1 MDTLKMTEKI
11 QNNLKKPYY
20 ETPDSMVKLYH
31 ADCFD
36 VLPEIP
42 IVDCVM
48 TDPPYM
54 YMKTDATVFDLTNI
68 DFNRLANLFAE
79 KLTDVG
85 FIGAFGRGIMLAKM
99 MIALDSVGFKFKE
112 SICWDKR
119 RASSP
124 CHRLLRVH
132 EDCVLFSRSGTV
144 RPSVV
149 EYIEK
154 NRYEYNKV
162 IKDVRRLKSVLCKN
176 GLQLK
181 KVEDYLKTGVYKFD
195 SKAKIKDHIT
205 VHPGI
210 MQRCKVV
217 ATAHAINEGFRET
230 DLIQLH
236 VDRKKRIHPTEK
248 PVRLIERILAI
259 ISDKGDTIL
268 DPFAGSGSTGI
279 ACIQTGRRCILI
291 EKDERYCEMI
301 VNRLKSYA
309 TYQQPR

>member
-1 MDTLKMTEKI
+1 ML
-11 QNNLKKPYY
+11 NPYFSSRSI
-20 ETPDSMVKLYH
+20 TLYH

-36 VLPEIP
+36 VLPELP
-42 IVDCVM
+42 TVDCVM

-54 YMKTDATVFDLTNI
+54 YMKTDATVFDQTNI
-68 DFNRLANLFAE
+68 DFNRLANLFLN

-85 FIGAFGRGIMLAKM
+85 FIGAFGRGMMLAKM
-99 MIALDSVGFKFKE
+99 MIAFDSVGFKFKE

-119 RASSP
+119 RVSSP

-149 EYIEK
+149 EYTEK
-154 NRYEYNKV
+154 NRYGYNKV
-162 IKDVRRLKSVLCKN
+162 IEDVRRLKAVLCKN
-176 GLQLK
+176 GLQLD

-195 SKAKIKDHIT
+195 AKAKIKDHIT
-205 VHPGI
+205 VHPGV
-210 MQRCKVV
+210 MQRCRAV
-217 ATAHAINEGFRET
+217 ALAHAINEGLRET

-259 ISDKGDTIL
+259 ISDNGDTIL

-279 ACIQTGRRCILI
+279 ASLLSGRKCILI
-291 EKDERYCEMI
+291 EKDEKFCELI
-301 VNRLKSYA
+301 ANRIEGYSK
-309 TYQQPR
+309 

>member
-1 MDTLKMTEKI
+1 MSKI
-11 QNNLKKPYY
+11 QINVMKPYF
-20 ETPDSMVKLYH
+20 ETPDGMVKLYH

-42 IVDCVM
+42 IIDCVM

-85 FIGAFGRGIMLAKM
+85 FIGAFGRGMMLAKM
-99 MIALDSVGFKFKE
+99 MIAFDSVGFKFKE

-119 RASSP
+119 RVSSP

-132 EDCVLFSRSGTV
+132 EDCVIFSRSGVV
-144 RPSVV
+144 RHSVV
-149 EYIEK
+149 PYLEK
-154 NRYEYNKV
+154 NRYEPNKV
-162 IKDVRRLKSVLCKN
+162 IEDVRRLKTVLCKN
-176 GLQLK
+176 GLQLN

-195 SKAKIKDHIT
+195 AKAKIKDHIT
-205 VHPGI
+205 VHPGV
-210 MQRCKVV
+210 MQRCRAV
-217 ATAHAINEGFRET
+217 ALAHAINEGFRET

-279 ACIQTGRRCILI
+279 ACIRTGRKAILI
-291 EKDERYCEMI
+291 EKDPKFCDLI
-301 VNRLKSYA
+301 VRNIKNELKGDNK
-309 TYQQPR
+309 